1 MTGHFTLLS
10 PLFGDPAVDAC
21 FDDQRH
27 LQGML
32 DFEAALARA
41 QADAGVIPPEAAR
54 AIGPVCRADL
64 YDIAAIAT
72 AAGRSGNTAIPLV
85 KALTA
90 RLAMTDREAARWVHW
105 GATSQDALDTGLVL
119 QCRSALGLIRDGWI
133 RLETALAGL
142 AQQYAATPE
151 IGRTWLRHAVP
162 ITFGLKAATWL
173 SQMMRIGDRLAEVGT
188 ACAVLQFGGAAGTL
202 ASLGDKGL
210 AVAEL
215 LAQELGLALP
225 DLPWHGQRD
234 RFCAL
239 AGTLGLGAGAL
250 GKIARDISL
259 LSQTEIAE
267 VAEAAAPGK
276 GGSSTMPHKRNPV
289 GCAVALAVA
298 QRTPQLVATMLAAQ
312 TGEHERGLGAW
323 QTEWETLPQIFR
335 LLGGSLRNTIEVVEN
350 LEVFP
355 ARMAANIDIT
365 QGLVLAEAVTMAL
378 ADKTGRAEAHEMV
391 ERASQRAIALSLPFG
406 AVIAGDPEIARHL
419 PGTRLAA
426 LMEPGQYLGQS
437 AQFIERVLATCRARQ
452 SVRETTA

>member
-1 MTGHFTLLS
+1 
-10 PLFGDPAVDAC
+10 
-21 FDDQRH
+21 
-27 LQGML
+27 
-32 DFEAALARA
+32 
-41 QADAGVIPPEAAR
+41 
-54 AIGPVCRADL
+54 
-64 YDIAAIAT
+64 
-72 AAGRSGNTAIPLV
+72 
-85 KALTA
+85 
-90 RLAMTDREAARWVHW
+90 
-105 GATSQDALDTGLVL
+105 
-119 QCRSALGLIRDGWI
+119 
-133 RLETALAGL
+133 
-142 AQQYAATPE
+142 
-151 IGRTWLRHAVP
+151 
-162 ITFGLKAATWL
+162 
-173 SQMMRIGDRLAEVGT
+173 
-188 ACAVLQFGGAAGTL
+188 
-202 ASLGDKGL
+202 
-210 AVAEL
+210 
-215 LAQELGLALP
+215 
-225 DLPWHGQRD
+225 
-234 RFCAL
+234 
-239 AGTLGLGAGAL
+239 
-250 GKIARDISL
+250 
-259 LSQTEIAE
+259 
-267 VAEAAAPGK
+267 
-276 GGSSTMPHKRNPV
+276 MPHKRNPV